1 MPPTEKVDFC
11 CTKNPRVALKE
22 KNLRDRAV
30 WFAFYDDDLL
40 EASFMSKVSYCK
52 LKIQPQKQA
61 NFEIRDMEV
70 CLGSRRGVYIRKSE
84 ESHVMARAYLI

>member
-1 MPPTEKVDFC
+1 M
-11 CTKNPRVALKE
+11 LKE

-30 WFAFYDDDLL
+30 WLALYDDDLL
-40 EASFMSKVSYCK
+40 QGSFMSKVSYCK

-70 CLGSRRGVYIRKSE
+70 CLGSRRGVYIRKCDDTS
-84 ESHVMARAYLI
+84 VMARAYLIQLE